1 MISKWELRKCR
12 LLFGKL
18 GYEGGLREKTVAR
31 GMQKVNRHVVLS
43 FPSCPNFFLD
53 KNRVFMLGKDLVDT
67 EDTDAEQ
74 EERTD
79 EVKVSE
85 KPVEDGILCTCEGIR
100 F

>member
-18 GYEGGLREKTVAR
+18 GSEGGLRGKTVAR
-31 GMQKVNRHVVLS
+31 GMWKVNRHVVLS
-43 FPSCPNFFLD
+43 RPARISFHTRAECLCWERN
-53 KNRVFMLGKDLVDT
+53 LVDT

-74 EERTD
+74 EEIMD

-85 KPVEDGILCTCEGIR
+85 KPVEGGILCTCEGIC